1 MMRIKEIYRPVSARL
16 QDYKEVE
23 RNLTAS
29 ELNSQAK
36 RCQDCGIPFCHG
48 RGCPLEN
55 VIPEI
60 NAAVAADNW
69 KLAWDILSST
79 SDFPEFTSRVC
90 PALCEAS
97 CTQGIN
103 SDPVM
108 IRQLEKAVVETAFE
122 QGYAQPLMPRG
133 NSGFKV
139 AVVGSGPAGLA
150 VAQRLNRMGHKVAV
164 FEKNAEPGGLLR
176 YGIPDFKLEKNI
188 IQRRVDLMKRAGIHF
203 ECNTEVGKDMTLEYL
218 RKRYDALVIAVGTPQ
233 PRDLKIPGRELPH
246 VHFALDFLCGQNRL
260 VSGEIG
266 ELPISAK
273 GKKVV
278 VIGGGDTGSDCVG
291 TSLRQGAK
299 AVVQLEIMP
308 QPPESRSE
316 STPWPEWPYLLRTSS
331 SHKEGVSRLWCI
343 GSKKFT
349 ETGVD
354 YVKVEWEFAPNG
366 KPVKFKEIPGS
377 EGHIEADLVLLAL
390 GFVNTPSP
398 EVSGEDVFVCG
409 DAATG
414 QSLVVRAIT
423 DARRIS
429 EKVNDYLMS
438 RSNEK

>member
-1 MMRIKEIYRPVSARL
+1 MMRIKEIYRPVSSRL
-16 QDYKEVE
+16 QDYSEVE

-60 NAAVAADNW
+60 NAAVAAGEW

-79 SDFPEFTSRVC
+79 NDFPEFTGRVC

-103 SDPVM
+103 TDPVM

-122 QGYAQPLMPRG
+122 QGFAQPLMPLCDT
-133 NSGFKV
+133 GFRV
-139 AVVGSGPAGLA
+139 AVVGGGPAGMA
-150 VAQRLNRMGHKVAV
+150 VAQRLNRMGHKVTV
-164 FEKNAEPGGLLR
+164 FEKNAEAGGLLR
-176 YGIPDFKLEKNI
+176 YGIPDFKLEKQI
-188 IQRRVDLMKRAGIHF
+188 VRRRVDLMKRAGIRF
-203 ECNTEVGKDMTLEYL
+203 ECNTEVGKDITLEYL
-218 RKRYDALVIAVGTPQ
+218 RKRYDALVIAIGTPQ
-233 PRDLKIPGRELPH
+233 PRDLNIPGRELPH
-246 VHFALDFLCGQNRL
+246 VHFALDFLCGQNRV
-260 VSGEIG
+260 VSGEQT
-266 ELPISAK
+266 ELPISAA
-273 GKKVV
+273 GKRVV

-308 QPPESRSE
+308 QPPENRSG
-316 STPWPEWPYLLRTSS
+316 STPWPDWPYLLRTSS
-331 SHKEGVSRLWCI
+331 SHKEGASRLWCV
-343 GSKKFT
+343 GSKRFT

-354 YVKVEWEFAPNG
+354 YVKVEWEFTPNG

-377 EGHIEADLVLLAL
+377 EGHIDADLVLLAM
-390 GFVNTPSP
+390 GFVNTPPP
-398 EVSGEDVFVCG
+398 EVRGEDVFVCG

-423 DARRIS
+423 DGRRVA
-429 EKVNDYLMS
+429 ERVNEYLIS
-438 RSNEK
+438 RSNDK